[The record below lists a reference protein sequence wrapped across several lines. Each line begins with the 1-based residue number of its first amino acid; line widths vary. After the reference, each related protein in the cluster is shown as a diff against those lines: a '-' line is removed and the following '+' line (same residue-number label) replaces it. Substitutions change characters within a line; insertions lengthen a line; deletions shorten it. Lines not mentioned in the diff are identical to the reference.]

1 MSMLFVEIFVLGGE
15 MNKKCR
21 QFRDL
26 VISEIGYEQGNDVFA
41 LLLNTSQFEFR
52 LRTILKKLL
61 ENRKTKWE
69 TAKEETRIRLR
80 ELSEIYGNS
89 HNKDSSGNTSSSN
102 LPTSSSRRLV
112 KSDHLEK
119 WFLGREK
126 QVEELT
132 LNGRIIFIFLL
143 NFYYYIIYFLYFCK

>member
-1 MSMLFVEIFVLGGE
+1 MSLLFVETFVLGGE
-15 MNKKCR
+15 INKKCR

-26 VISEIGYEQGNDVFA
+26 VISEIGYEQGNDLFA

-61 ENRKTKWE
+61 ENRETKWE

-89 HNKDSSGNTSSSN
+89 HNDSSSGNPSSLN

-119 WFLGREK
+119 WFLDREK
-126 QVEELT
+126 QLEELT
-132 LNGRIIFIFLL
+132 LSGRMIFILIL
-143 NFYYYIIYFLYFCK
+143 HSHYYIIC

>member
-1 MSMLFVEIFVLGGE
+1 MFNFIGSEL
-15 MNKKCR
+15 NKRCR

-26 VISEIGYEQGNDVFA
+26 VLTEIGYEQGDFVFS

-61 ENRKTKWE
+61 ENRETKWN
-69 TAKEETRIRLR
+69 TAKVETRIRLQ

-89 HNKDSSGNTSSSN
+89 GNNTGATSSSIPN
-102 LPTSSSRRLV
+102 LPGSSSRRLV

-119 WFLGREK
+119 WFLDREN
-126 QVEELT
+126 QVQDLT
-132 LNGRIIFIFLL
+132 INGKIGILDTIILAPL
-143 NFYYYIIYFLYFCK
+143 PNFYEP